1 LAVIVAVAVKDV
13 VRVAVNE
20 AKPLAEALTG
30 AVVTVHGEP
39 HEEPVIGTFEFRNCT
54 APVGAKPTLVV
65 LTVAVRV
72 TDWPDVTVV
81 LLAVTAMAVGA

>member
-1 LAVIVAVAVKDV
+1 MAVILAFAVKDV

-20 AKPLAEALTG
+20 AKLLAEALAG
-30 AVVTVHGEP
+30 AYLKVHGEP

-65 LTVAVRV
+65 LTSAVRV
-72 TDWPDVTVV
+72 TDWPGVTVW
-81 LLAVTAMAVGA
+81 LLAVTVMGAGA

>member
-1 LAVIVAVAVKDV
+1 LAVILALAVKDV
-13 VRVAVNE
+13 VRVTVND
-20 AKPLAEALTG
+20 AKPLAEALAGT
-30 AVVTVHGEP
+30 VVKVHGEP

-65 LTVAVRV
+65 TTVAVRV

-81 LLAVTAMAVGA
+81 LLAVTAMLVGA